1 MSLSRTTT
9 VVLAEELELVREGL
23 AALLQSS
30 GRFDVI
36 GRCGDGEA
44 AIDLVLSLR
53 PAIIVLD
60 LNLPRLH
67 TLEVAS
73 RLRRETPAVVIVI
86 LAIRRDRKTVLES
99 LRMGANAYVL
109 KSGPVRHLLD
119 AMDLACHGGV
129 YISPDLQMG
138 KIFVASDNADS
149 DDPLHLLSTREYQ
162 VFSMLVEGLRP
173 KEIAARLTLSPKTVD
188 THRASLMKKLEMN
201 DMASLVKFAVRCNL
215 TPVV

>member
-1 MSLSRTTT
+1 M
-9 VVLAEELELVREGL
+9 VREGL
-23 AALLQSS
+23 AALLESS

-44 AIDLVLSLR
+44 AIELVLSLR
-53 PAIIVLD
+53 PAIVVLD

-73 RLRRETPAVVIVI
+73 RLRRETPAAVIVI

-119 AMDLACHGGV
+119 AMDLARRGGV

-138 KIFVASDNADS
+138 KIFVASDNIDS

-188 THRASLMKKLEMN
+188 THRASLMKKLEVN